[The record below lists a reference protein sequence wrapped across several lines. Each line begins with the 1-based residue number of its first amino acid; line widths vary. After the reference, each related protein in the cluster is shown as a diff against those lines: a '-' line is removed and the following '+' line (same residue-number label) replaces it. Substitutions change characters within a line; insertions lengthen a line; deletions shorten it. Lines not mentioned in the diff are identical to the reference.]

1 LTRRPKPPWI
11 AGWLLRRLSRTED
24 RLPLEGDFDEEFDWR
39 VRTRGVAKARLWY
52 WGHLVKSVPA
62 FLRNAAYWRMT
73 MFKSYWTIAWR
84 NILKHKGYAFI
95 KTAGLALAIACCLLA
110 YLHIKAELSYD
121 AFHRNGPSVFRVIRI
136 GYNQEDY
143 RVRFRDPSLPPQ
155 LGSLLPSF
163 FPEIQSQTRYFEFL
177 TGIVTAED
185 RPFLETLTMAD
196 ASFFEIFSF
205 PLLAGNPKTVLSKDS
220 DIVLTESYARKYF
233 GRESP
238 IGRRL
243 SVAYGSLKKD
253 FYVSGIATDPPKNS
267 IFRFALILPIEN
279 LPVFLNRPGYLT
291 EWSNAYTDLP
301 VYVLLRPGV
310 RASDVEKRFPAFTSQ
325 YFDPF
330 IKSFRVERGWSRPE
344 VPISFALQNIRDVYL
359 DSRVYR
365 GKGLTESLVL
375 SGLVLLILMMAGI
388 NFTSLSFGTASFRA
402 KEIGIRKVIGA
413 ERRQLIRQFWGET
426 MITVGGAAIVGIGLA
441 ALLVPAFSHLI
452 GKSYVWT
459 DFLSLPNVLAVA
471 VLVLITGSLAA
482 AYPSL
487 VMASFHPVEIIRGKF
502 RLGRKRSITKAL
514 VVFQFALSAVLI
526 ISALVFQKQ
535 MRILNKKDL
544 GYDREG
550 MLAVRTHETGAESSR
565 RLVGLFRER
574 VLRNPHILGITAS
587 SAAFG
592 LDAGPMYD
600 DRRIGVSLHWNG
612 VDPDF
617 LQTIGARVVRGED
630 FRSDQSANTG
640 TALVNE
646 SFVRDFG
653 VESPIG
659 MTVGQAVA
667 RHAPEAKISDLL
679 KGLVIRGV
687 AEDFYFAG
695 LSSGIF
701 PAVFHVQPTA
711 VFTRMLIRVS
721 ASSLSATVKF
731 LEQQWWAVCPD
742 KPFSYYFQEEAL
754 ANLLQSERRWT
765 RIAGFCSALAIL
777 LASMGIFGLT
787 SISMNARVK
796 EIGIRKTFGA
806 SSGRIVREA
815 YSDFLGPVAV
825 AVGLAWPAAYFLLRK
840 ILQEFPCR
848 IELPMVDFLLGGI
861 LTLVIAVAT
870 TLVLVLEAAAASP
883 VASLH
888 RE

>member
-1 LTRRPKPPWI
+1 
-11 AGWLLRRLSRTED
+11 
-24 RLPLEGDFDEEFDWR
+24 
-39 VRTRGVAKARLWY
+39 
-52 WGHLVKSVPA
+52 
-62 FLRNAAYWRMT
+62 
-73 MFKSYWTIAWR
+73 MFKSYWMIAWR

-95 KTAGLALAIACCLLA
+95 KTAGIALAIACCLLA

-136 GYNQEDY
+136 SFDKEDY
-143 RVRFRDPSLPPQ
+143 KVVSRDPSLPPH
-155 LGSLLPSF
+155 LGSLLPAY
-163 FPEIQSQTRYFEFL
+163 FPEIQSQTRYFESL

-185 RPFLETLTMAD
+185 RPFQEILTMAD
-196 ASFFEIFSF
+196 ASFFEIFSL

-220 DIVLTESYARKYF
+220 DIVLTESYAYKYF

-243 SVAYGSLKKD
+243 TVAYGSLRKD
-253 FYVSGIATDPPKNS
+253 FYVSGIASDPPKNS
-267 IFRFALILPIEN
+267 IFQFGLILPIGN
-279 LPVFLNRPGYLT
+279 LPVFFNSPGYLT
-291 EWSNAYTDLP
+291 EWGSAYTNLR
-301 VYVLLRPGV
+301 VYVLLKPGV
-310 RASDVEKRFPAFTSQ
+310 GASDVEKRFPAFTRQ
-325 YFDPF
+325 YFDPI
-330 IKSFRVERGWSRPE
+330 IKLFRAERGWSRPE
-344 VPISFALQNIRDVYL
+344 VPVSFALQNIRDIYL
-359 DSRVYR
+359 DAGVYG

-413 ERRQLIRQFWGET
+413 ERSQLLRQFWGET

-441 ALLVPAFSHLI
+441 ALLVPAFSYLI

-459 DFLSLPNVLAVA
+459 DFLSLSNVLAAA
-471 VLVLITGSLAA
+471 VLVLTAGSLAA

-487 VMASFHPVEIIRGKF
+487 VMASFHPSEIIRGKF

-535 MRILNKKDL
+535 MRVLNKKDL

-550 MLAVRTHETGAESSR
+550 MLAVRTYETGAESSR

-574 VLRNPHILGITAS
+574 VLRNPHVLGITAS

-592 LDAGPMYD
+592 LGAGPMYD

-617 LQTIGARVVRGED
+617 LRTIGAKVVLGED

-646 SFVRDFG
+646 SFVHDFG
-653 VESPIG
+653 VKSPIG

-667 RHAPEAKISDLL
+667 LHAPEARISDLL
-679 KGLVIRGV
+679 RGLVIRGV
-687 AEDFYFAG
+687 AKDFYFAG
-695 LSSGIF
+695 LSSGFF
-701 PAVFHVQPTA
+701 PAVFHVQP
-711 VFTRMLIRVS
+711 VSVISRMLIRVS
-721 ASSLSATVKF
+721 TESLPETIKF
-731 LEQQWWAVCPD
+731 LEQQWRAVCPD
-742 KPFSYYFQEEAL
+742 KPFSYYFQDEAL

-765 RIAGFCSALAIL
+765 QIAGFCSALAIL

-806 SSGRIVREA
+806 SSGGIVREA
-815 YSDFLGPVAV
+815 YCD
-825 AVGLAWPAAYFLLRK
+825 
-840 ILQEFPCR
+840 
-848 IELPMVDFLLGGI
+848 LLGRPAR
-861 LTLVIAVAT
+861 TLIGVFSKNHPVYNIAYSFFSGT
-870 TLVLVLEAAAASP
+870 NSWITSTICAASRILSM
-883 VASLH
+883 VERSIMM
-888 RE
+888 